1 MTGEGSAD
9 PTALVVRFN
18 DCINGRDIEGLARL
32 MSDDHTFI
40 DSEGGVVSGKRE
52 CLDAWRGFFES
63 FPDYRNVFDS
73 LTRGRASS
81 RSSATRCVRNRASPD
96 RPSGPPGSE
105 TARSPS
111 GASTRTPLKSVS
123 SWQYRTLSRTTGSRS
138 VPSPRRPAAARQ

>member
-73 LTRGRASS
+73 LTAREGVVTVVGHAVC
-81 RSSATRCVRNRASPD
+81 AE
-96 RPSGPPGSE
+96 PSLAGPALW
-105 TARSPS
+105 TARIRN
-111 GASTRTPLKSVS
+111 GEVAEWRVYEDTPQVREQLAV
-123 SWQYRTLSRTTGSRS
+123 QD
-138 VPSPRRPAAARQ
+138 AE